1 VYRATFHKPLTT
13 MKQALRLVRR
23 HFRSPVLVLVVAATL
38 ATITGRWIAHD
49 TFDSR
54 TYSDYVGSFLAI
66 LALVF
71 VVVACWA
78 MAHGHSRVA
87 RGIIVLAALVTAL
100 TTVLG
105 IVIAGLDV
113 VAVPFG
119 FFCVEGP
126 ECIRA
131 IDHDLNAI
139 PLLLYT
145 SAAFATATVLLIISG
160 TRNAWTQA
168 WR

>member
-1 VYRATFHKPLTT
+1 
-13 MKQALRLVRR
+13 M
-23 HFRSPVLVLVVAATL
+23 LVVAAIL
-38 ATITGRWIAHD
+38 ATTTGRWIAHD

-66 LALVF
+66 PALVF

-78 MAHGHSRVA
+78 MAHSYSRVA
-87 RGIIVLAALVTAL
+87 RGIIILATLMTAL
-100 TTVLG
+100 TAILG
-105 IVIAGLDV
+105 IFIAGLAV

-168 WR
+168 